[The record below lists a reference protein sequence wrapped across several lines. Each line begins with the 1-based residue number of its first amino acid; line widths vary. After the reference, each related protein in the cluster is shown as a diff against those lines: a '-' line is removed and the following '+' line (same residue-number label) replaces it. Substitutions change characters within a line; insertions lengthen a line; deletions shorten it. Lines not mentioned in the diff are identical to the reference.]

1 MSSAVFFI
9 IVLYFGLPA
18 VAVSPILIYN
28 FISSA
33 VDSLLLFWLI
43 IATLYLAVFALTVLS
58 GLICIIKTQ
67 KSDSRHGLKIWRVQ
81 KLAAIPIYVLNFL
94 FFCLFGVMMFP
105 GTVITG
111 LVSGCLCFLSV
122 VLSGVTGIIN
132 IKRNNPAKTEIG
144 KIHYV
149 LQLIPVLD
157 VISTLVL
164 IIKLKNKTE

>member
-33 VDSLLLFWLI
+33 VDSLLIFWLI
-43 IATLYLAVFALTVLS
+43 IAALYLTVFALTVLS
-58 GLICIIKTQ
+58 GSMCIIETQ
-67 KSDSRHGLKIWRVQ
+67 KTYGKQGLKIWRTQ

-132 IKRNNPAKTEIG
+132 IKRNISAKTDIG
-144 KIHYV
+144 KIHYA

-164 IIKLKNKTE
+164 MIKSKVKTE